1 MDGIRIA
8 ITPRMVSEWAT
19 TPCWDMRAQTSL
31 ANSSGAD
38 HTHCCLAR
46 TSITDTERHIRIR
59 PDTYFRSY
67 LLSRFRRDTP
77 LQPAEKK
84 LRLRILRLRIRVYL
98 QAYRKS
104 EVPSSFSR

>member
-1 MDGIRIA
+1 MPAPCPPSMGVSRAA

-38 HTHCCLAR
+38 HTRCCLAR
-46 TSITDTERHIRIR
+46 TSITDTERQIHNR

-67 LLSRFRRDTP
+67 LLNRFGRDTP
-77 LQPAEKK
+77 LQPAGK
-84 LRLRILRLRIRVYL
+84 LRLRILWLRIRVCL
-98 QAYRKS
+98 QAYRK
-104 EVPSSFSR
+104 